1 MDYDR
6 YSDTL
11 PLLGTAVAQAM
22 DGADAHA
29 TPSIDTSLYLWK
41 SLVFLAVISGAVQ
54 YGAVSWQ
61 LQDSP
66 DGTTWTAV
74 DSSLVLF
81 TLPKDPTNTS
91 KVFHCGYIG
100 KQRYVKAAFTSGG
113 AETGQITALL
123 GHGMSKPVWQ
133 SAYADMV

>member
-11 PLLGTAVAQAM
+11 PVLGTAAGVAM
-22 DGADAHA
+22 DGAHF
-29 TPSIDTSLYLWK
+29 TPSIDTAAFNWK
-41 SLVFLAVISGAVQ
+41 SLMFLANISGAVQ

-66 DGTTWTAV
+66 NGSDWTAV
-74 DSSLVLF
+74 DASLVLF
-81 TLPKDPTNTS
+81 TLPKDPTTTS
-91 KVFHCGYIG
+91 KVFHAGYIG

-123 GHGMSKPVWQ
+123 GHAMSGPVWQ
-133 SAYADMV
+133 NAYADMV